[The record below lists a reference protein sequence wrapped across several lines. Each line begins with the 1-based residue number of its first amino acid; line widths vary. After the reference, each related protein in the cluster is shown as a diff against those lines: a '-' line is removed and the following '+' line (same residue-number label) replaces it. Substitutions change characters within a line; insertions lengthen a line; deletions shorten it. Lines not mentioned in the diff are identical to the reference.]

1 MAGRKTPQPR
11 TPRTWARSP
20 TVLFGAVIL
29 AAMTWASVSARDPGG
44 EGLADACT
52 SCHGLGGRSLGY
64 IPSIAGV
71 EKTVL
76 LRQLKTFRSQP
87 TQATIMNRI
96 ARAYT
101 DSELEALADY
111 FSAAPRQ

>member
-1 MAGRKTPQPR
+1 MGAGRAQTVKR
-11 TPRTWARSP
+11 RWWAGSAAIVP
-20 TVLFGAVIL
+20 FGALIL
-29 AAMTWASVSARDPGG
+29 AAMTWASVSARDLSG

-52 SCHGLGGRSLGY
+52 SCHGLGGRSQGY

-71 EKTVL
+71 EKTTL
-76 LRQLKTFRSQP
+76 LRQLKAFRSQSA
-87 TQATIMNRI
+87 QATIMNRI

>member
-1 MAGRKTPQPR
+1 MIDLKTLQR
-11 TPRTWARSP
+11 LWVHVGAAILTVTP
-20 TVLFGAVIL
+20 L
-29 AAMTWASVSARDPGG
+29 ASAPAQQLSG

-52 SCHGLGGRSLGY
+52 SCHGIGGRSQGD

-71 EKTVL
+71 KKAIL
-76 LRQLKTFRSQP
+76 LRQLKAFRAQ
-87 TQATIMNRI
+87 TAQATIMNRI

-111 FSAAPRQ
+111 FGSIPQTPQP